1 MTLLPQEFVFYSLL
15 VKKNGLCELNII
27 SFFSDLNIFFLK
39 VVAVCTIELLGIE
52 LLHHFGI
59 FQKIFFTIVFQN
71 CNVCNNIALIFFST
85 QDVYSYTIWKCGNE
99 LLSPS
104 SICSGF
110 GAVDWRGW
118 AVWLEKRKEEVEVE
132 VVGEGEVSQKDKL

>member
-1 MTLLPQEFVFYSLL
+1 MIILDRLLWTLLPQDIGFYSLL

-27 SFFSDLNIFFLK
+27 SFFSDLNISFLK

-85 QDVYSYTIWKCGNE
+85 QDVYSDTI
-99 LLSPS
+99 
-104 SICSGF
+104 
-110 GAVDWRGW
+110 
-118 AVWLEKRKEEVEVE
+118 
-132 VVGEGEVSQKDKL
+132 